1 MKLRLLLRLQRKG
14 TQLDREM
21 LVLESTTSNTEI
33 LEQTGWTTL
42 MKDSERQDVLP
53 CVEVRI

>member
-1 MKLRLLLRLQRKG
+1 MRLQRKG

-33 LEQTGWTTL
+33 LEQTG
-42 MKDSERQDVLP
+42 
-53 CVEVRI
+53 